1 MKIIG
6 IDWGESKIGLA
17 KAEGSLAEP
26 LVVVKP
32 ADLKK
37 ILLVEK
43 PELIIVGISEN
54 QSAQK
59 ARDFGT
65 KLQEK
70 LGIKVEFVDETL
82 STVEAQIR
90 SREAGIGRQ
99 KRRGMEDAYAAAILL
114 QNYLD
119 NHVSSRT

>member
-32 ADLKK
+32 ADLEK
-37 ILLVEK
+37 ILLAEK

-54 QSAQK
+54 QSGEK
-59 ARDFGT
+59 AREFGVELE
-65 KLQEK
+65 KK

-82 STVEAQIR
+82 STAEAQIR
-90 SREAGIGRQ
+90 SREAGVGRQ
-99 KRRGMEDAYAAAILL
+99 KRRGMEDAYAATILL

-119 NHVSSRT
+119 SVV

>member
-17 KAEGSLAEP
+17 RAGGLLAEP

-32 ADLKK
+32 ADLEKM
-37 ILLVEK
+37 LVVEK
-43 PELIIVGISEN
+43 PELLVIGISEN

-59 ARDFGT
+59 ARDFGI
-65 KLQEK
+65 KLGEK
-70 LGIKVEFVDETL
+70 LGIKVKFVDETL
-82 STVEAQIR
+82 STAEAQIR
-90 SREAGIGRQ
+90 SREAGIGQQ
-99 KRRGMEDAYAAAILL
+99 KRHGMEDAYAATILL

-119 NHVSSRT
+119 SLS